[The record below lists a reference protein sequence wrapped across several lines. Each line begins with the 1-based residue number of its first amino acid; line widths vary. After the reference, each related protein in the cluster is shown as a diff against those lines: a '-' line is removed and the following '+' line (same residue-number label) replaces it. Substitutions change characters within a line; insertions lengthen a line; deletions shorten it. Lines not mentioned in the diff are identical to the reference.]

1 MRVGFVSVLV
11 AHVKDDAMSSPQD
24 AWETAYHQL
33 ALQLD
38 SAKFE
43 TWVRDA
49 KFVRFDGGEFVIGVR
64 NAFARDML
72 QHRLYRNVARVLSD
86 AWGQPATVRF
96 EISQSA
102 GAGRSSDADLPLFQV
117 LSEIQASAPEQAF
130 APAPVQTMA
139 ERVAPLHVAALSESD
154 LNPRY
159 TFDRF
164 VVGGSNRL
172 AFDALQSVVEAP
184 GRNYNPVFVYGGVG
198 VGKTHLL
205 HAAAHVCRKAGKR
218 VIYVPSEAFTNDL
231 VNALRTRTTAM
242 LRDKYRSVDVLI
254 VDDVQFLGGKEST
267 QEEFFH
273 TFNVLHAA
281 GKQIILASDRSPKE
295 LTTLEDRLR
304 SRFSGGLIADIAPL
318 ELETRMAI
326 VKMWLHEQRV
336 RLTDSVVQTIAECAL
351 SARELEGAF
360 NMVAARVRMSHQP
373 VTAEAAA
380 RILQRLDSPRSAF
393 RGVTLNDVLNVVAET
408 FCIPVDEITG
418 KGRTSRVSLARQA
431 VMVLAR
437 ELTELSLVQIGD
449 GLGGRQHSTIIA
461 GINKMNQLAAEDA
474 VLATLV
480 SDARRRLL

>member
-1 MRVGFVSVLV
+1 MT
-11 AHVKDDAMSSPQD
+11 SPQD
-24 AWETAYHQL
+24 AWDTAYRQL
-33 ALQLD
+33 ELQLE
-38 SAKFE
+38 AGKFD

-49 KFVRFDGGEFVIGVR
+49 RFLRYENGEFVIGVR
-64 NAFARDML
+64 NSFTRDML

-86 AWGQPATVRF
+86 AFGQNTAVRF
-96 EISQSA
+96 EITGSNNAGKSQSD
-102 GAGRSSDADLPLFQV
+102 SDLPLFQV
-117 LSEIQASAPEQAF
+117 LNEVQASASSPLFDSNVAVPPSMTDRVMPVQF
-130 APAPVQTMA
+130 AP
-139 ERVAPLHVAALSESD
+139 LSESE

-164 VVGGSNRL
+164 IVGSSSRL
-172 AFDALQSVVEAP
+172 AYEALQSAVEAP
-184 GRNYNPVFVYGGVG
+184 GRNYNPVFLYGGVG

-205 HAAAHVCRKAGKR
+205 HAAAHICRKAGKR

-254 VDDVQFLGGKEST
+254 VDDVQFLAGKDST

-295 LTTLEDRLR
+295 LATLEDRLR
-304 SRFSGGLIADIAPL
+304 SRFSGGLVADIGPL

-326 VKMWLHEQRV
+326 VKMWLHEQHI
-336 RLTDSVVQTIAECAL
+336 RLSDQVVQIIAESAA

-360 NMVAARVRMSHQP
+360 NMVAARVRMAHEH
-373 VTAEAAA
+373 VTADVAA
-380 RILQRLDSPRSAF
+380 RILHRLETPRNHVRAVTMHDILDS
-393 RGVTLNDVLNVVAET
+393 VAET

-431 VMVLAR
+431 VMTLAR

-461 GINKMNQLAAEDA
+461 GIQKMSAMTAEDA
-474 VLATLV
+474 EV
-480 SDARRRLL
+480 SSLMSEARRRLL

>member
-1 MRVGFVSVLV
+1 MT
-11 AHVKDDAMSSPQD
+11 SPQD
-24 AWETAYHQL
+24 AWDTAYHQL
-33 ALQLD
+33 QLQLETG
-38 SAKFE
+38 KFD

-49 KFVRFDGGEFVIGVR
+49 RFLRYENGEFVIGVR
-64 NAFARDML
+64 NSFTRDML

-86 AWGQPATVRF
+86 AFGQNTAIRF
-96 EISQSA
+96 EITGSN
-102 GAGRSSDADLPLFQV
+102 GAGKSQLDSDLPLFQV
-117 LSEIQASAPEQAF
+117 LNEVQASTPSPLFESNTAVPPSMADRVMPVQF
-130 APAPVQTMA
+130 AP
-139 ERVAPLHVAALSESD
+139 LSESE

-164 VVGGSNRL
+164 VVGSSSRL
-172 AFDALQSVVEAP
+172 AYEALQSAVEAP
-184 GRNYNPVFVYGGVG
+184 GRNYNPVFLYGGVG

-231 VNALRTRTTAM
+231 VNALRSRTTAM

-254 VDDVQFLGGKEST
+254 VDDVQFLAGKDST

-295 LTTLEDRLR
+295 LATLEDRLR
-304 SRFSGGLIADIAPL
+304 SRFSGGLVADIGPL

-326 VKMWLHEQRV
+326 VKMWLYEQHI
-336 RLTDSVVQTIAECAL
+336 RLSDQVVQIIAESAA

-360 NMVAARVRMSHQP
+360 NMVAARVRMAHEH
-373 VTAEAAA
+373 VTAEVAA
-380 RILQRLDSPRSAF
+380 RILHRLETPRNHVRAVTMHDILDS
-393 RGVTLNDVLNVVAET
+393 VAET

-431 VMVLAR
+431 VMTLAR

-461 GINKMNQLAAEDA
+461 GIQKMSALTAEDA
-474 VLATLV
+474 EV
-480 SDARRRLL
+480 SSLMSEARRRLL

>member
-1 MRVGFVSVLV
+1 MT
-11 AHVKDDAMSSPQD
+11 SPQD
-24 AWETAYHQL
+24 AWDTAYRQL
-33 ALQLD
+33 ELQLE
-38 SAKFE
+38 AGKFD

-49 KFVRFDGGEFVIGVR
+49 RFLRYENGEFVIGVR
-64 NAFARDML
+64 NSFTRDML

-86 AWGQPATVRF
+86 AFGQNAAVRF
-96 EISQSA
+96 EITGA
-102 GAGRSSDADLPLFQV
+102 HGAGKAQMDSDLPLFQV
-117 LSEIQASAPEQAF
+117 LNEVQASAPAPLFDSNVALPPSMADRVMPVQF
-130 APAPVQTMA
+130 AP
-139 ERVAPLHVAALSESD
+139 LSESE

-164 VVGGSNRL
+164 IVGSSSRL
-172 AFDALQSVVEAP
+172 AYEALQSAVEAP
-184 GRNYNPVFVYGGVG
+184 GRNYNPVFLYGGVG

-205 HAAAHVCRKAGKR
+205 HASAHICRKAGKR

-254 VDDVQFLGGKEST
+254 VDDVQFLAGKDST

-295 LTTLEDRLR
+295 LATLEDRLR
-304 SRFSGGLIADIAPL
+304 SRFSGGLVADIGPL

-326 VKMWLHEQRV
+326 VKMWLHEQHL
-336 RLTDSVVQTIAECAL
+336 RLSDQVVQTIAESAA

-360 NMVAARVRMSHQP
+360 NMVAARVRMAHEH
-373 VTAEAAA
+373 VTAEVAA
-380 RILQRLDSPRSAF
+380 RILHRLETPRNHVRSVTMHDILDS
-393 RGVTLNDVLNVVAET
+393 VAET

-431 VMVLAR
+431 VMTLAR

-461 GINKMNQLAAEDA
+461 GIQKMAALAAEDA
-474 VLATLV
+474 EISSLM
-480 SDARRRLL
+480 SEARRRLL

>member
-1 MRVGFVSVLV
+1 MT
-11 AHVKDDAMSSPQD
+11 SPQD
-24 AWETAYHQL
+24 AWDTAYRQL
-33 ALQLD
+33 ELQLE
-38 SAKFE
+38 AGKFD

-49 KFVRFDGGEFVIGVR
+49 RFLRYEDGEFVIGVR
-64 NAFARDML
+64 NSFTRDML

-86 AWGQPATVRF
+86 AFGQNTAVRF
-96 EISQSA
+96 EITGSN
-102 GAGRSSDADLPLFQV
+102 GAGKSHSDSDLPLFQV
-117 LSEIQASAPEQAF
+117 LNEVQASAPSPLFDSNAAVPPSMADRVMPVQF
-130 APAPVQTMA
+130 AP
-139 ERVAPLHVAALSESD
+139 LSESE

-164 VVGGSNRL
+164 VVGSSSRL
-172 AFDALQSVVEAP
+172 AYEALQSAVEAP
-184 GRNYNPVFVYGGVG
+184 GRNYNPVFLYGGVG

-231 VNALRTRTTAM
+231 VNALRSRTTAM

-254 VDDVQFLGGKEST
+254 VDDVQFLAGKDST

-295 LTTLEDRLR
+295 LATLEDRLR
-304 SRFSGGLIADIAPL
+304 SRFSGGLVADIGPL

-326 VKMWLHEQRV
+326 VKMWLYEQHI
-336 RLTDSVVQTIAECAL
+336 RLSDQVVQIIAESAA

-360 NMVAARVRMSHQP
+360 NMVAARVRMAHEH
-373 VTAEAAA
+373 VTADVAA
-380 RILQRLDSPRSAF
+380 RILHRLETPRNHVRS
-393 RGVTLNDVLNVVAET
+393 VTMHDILSSVAET
-408 FCIPVDEITG
+408 FCIPAEEITG
-418 KGRTSRVSLARQA
+418 KGRTSRVSVARQA
-431 VMVLAR
+431 VMTLAR

-461 GINKMNQLAAEDA
+461 GIQKMSALIAEDA
-474 VLATLV
+474 EISSLM
-480 SDARRRLL
+480 SEARRRLL

>member
-1 MRVGFVSVLV
+1 MT
-11 AHVKDDAMSSPQD
+11 SPQD
-24 AWETAYHQL
+24 AWDTAYRQL
-33 ALQLD
+33 ELQLE
-38 SAKFE
+38 AGKFD

-49 KFVRFDGGEFVIGVR
+49 RFLRYENGEFVIGVR
-64 NAFARDML
+64 NSFTRDML

-86 AWGQPATVRF
+86 AFGQNTAVRF
-96 EISQSA
+96 EITGANASGKSQPDS
-102 GAGRSSDADLPLFQV
+102 DLPLFQV
-117 LSEIQASAPEQAF
+117 LNEVQASAPAPLFDSNVTVPSSMADRVMPVQF
-130 APAPVQTMA
+130 AP
-139 ERVAPLHVAALSESD
+139 LSESE

-164 VVGGSNRL
+164 IVGGSSRL
-172 AFDALQSVVEAP
+172 AYEALQSAVEAP

-254 VDDVQFLGGKEST
+254 VDDVQFLAGKDST

-281 GKQIILASDRSPKE
+281 GKQIVLASDRSPKE
-295 LTTLEDRLR
+295 LATLEDRLR
-304 SRFSGGLIADIAPL
+304 SRFSGGLVADIGPL

-326 VKMWLHEQRV
+326 VKMWLHEQHL
-336 RLTDSVVQTIAECAL
+336 RLSDQVVQVIAESAA

-360 NMVAARVRMSHQP
+360 NMVAARVRMAHEH
-373 VTAEAAA
+373 VTADVAA
-380 RILQRLDSPRSAF
+380 RILHRLETPRNHVRAVTMHDILDS
-393 RGVTLNDVLNVVAET
+393 VAET

-431 VMVLAR
+431 VMTLAR

-461 GINKMNQLAAEDA
+461 GIQKMAALAAEDA
-474 VLATLV
+474 ELASLM
-480 SDARRRLL
+480 SEARRRLI

>member
-1 MRVGFVSVLV
+1 MT
-11 AHVKDDAMSSPQD
+11 SPQD
-24 AWETAYHQL
+24 AWDTAYRQL
-33 ALQLD
+33 ELQLE
-38 SAKFE
+38 AGKFD

-49 KFVRFDGGEFVIGVR
+49 RFLRYENGEFVIGVR
-64 NAFARDML
+64 NSFTRDML

-86 AWGQPATVRF
+86 AFGQNTAVRF
-96 EISQSA
+96 EITGSNNAGKSQSD
-102 GAGRSSDADLPLFQV
+102 SDLPLFQV
-117 LSEIQASAPEQAF
+117 LNEVQASASSPLFDSNVAVPPSMTDRVMPVQF
-130 APAPVQTMA
+130 AP
-139 ERVAPLHVAALSESD
+139 LSESE

-164 VVGGSNRL
+164 IVGSSSRL
-172 AFDALQSVVEAP
+172 AYEALQSAVEAP
-184 GRNYNPVFVYGGVG
+184 GRNYNPVFLYGGVG

-205 HAAAHVCRKAGKR
+205 HAAAHICRKAGKR

-254 VDDVQFLGGKEST
+254 VDDVQFLAGKDST

-295 LTTLEDRLR
+295 LATLEDRLR
-304 SRFSGGLIADIAPL
+304 SRFSGGLVADIGPL

-326 VKMWLHEQRV
+326 VKMWLHEQHI
-336 RLTDSVVQTIAECAL
+336 RLSDQVVQIIAESAA

-360 NMVAARVRMSHQP
+360 NMVAARVRMAHEH
-373 VTAEAAA
+373 VTADVAA
-380 RILQRLDSPRSAF
+380 RILHRLETPRNHVRAVTMHDILDS
-393 RGVTLNDVLNVVAET
+393 VAET

-418 KGRTSRVSLARQA
+418 KGRTSRVSLARQV
-431 VMVLAR
+431 VMTLAR

-461 GINKMNQLAAEDA
+461 GIQKMSAMTAEDA
-474 VLATLV
+474 EV
-480 SDARRRLL
+480 SSLMSEARRRLL